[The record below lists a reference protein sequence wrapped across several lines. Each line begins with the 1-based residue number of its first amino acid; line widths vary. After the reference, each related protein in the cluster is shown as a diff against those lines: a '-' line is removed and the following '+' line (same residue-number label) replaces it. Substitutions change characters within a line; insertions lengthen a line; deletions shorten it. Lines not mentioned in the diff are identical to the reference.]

1 MQRFTQTLG
10 RQLGHPRGPLG
21 QIVARLLRRSNAR
34 LNLWMV
40 ELLDVAP
47 GDRVLEVGFGPG
59 VALAALLARASD
71 GFVAGV
77 DASEAMARQA
87 RARHAAA
94 IAAGRLDIR
103 LGDASSLPYDDATF
117 DKVCGAHVIY
127 FWPDP
132 VATLREL
139 RRVLRPGGRLALA
152 YQERERMPRI
162 SARGLSQA
170 GARLFGPGEVEPV
183 VRSAGFTDVRVET
196 LATPKGP
203 AGFCVLAA
211 K

>member
-1 MQRFTQTLG
+1 MQRFTQSFG

-21 QIVARLLRRSNAR
+21 RIMARLLRRNNAR

-40 ELLDVAP
+40 ELLNVAP

-59 VALAALLARASD
+59 VALAALLAHATD
-71 GFVAGV
+71 GFVAGI
-77 DASEAMARQA
+77 DASELMVRQA
-87 RARHAAA
+87 RARHGAA
-94 IAAGRLDIR
+94 IAAGRLEIR
-103 LGDASSLPYDDATF
+103 HGDASSLPYAEATF
-117 DKVCGAHVIY
+117 DKACGAHVIY

-139 RRVLRPGGRLALA
+139 RRVLRPGGTLALG
-152 YQERERMPRI
+152 YQEREHAPRI
-162 SARGLSQA
+162 SVRGLSQA
-170 GARLFGPGEVEPV
+170 GARLYGPGEVEQV
-183 VRSAGFTDVRVET
+183 VRAAGFTDVRVET